1 MNKGFTIAT
10 LGFLILV
17 TLTLTATSQ
26 YNWKLS
32 RDKDG
37 IKVYES
43 DTKNSD
49 FKSIKVEC
57 TLPGDYDKFIS
68 VMDDVSHY
76 KDWVYR
82 TKTLTLSKEFHLRNF
97 IIILKP
103 VYPGRCRTGMRQA

>member
-1 MNKGFTIAT
+1 
-10 LGFLILV
+10 LILL
-17 TLTLTATSQ
+17 TFTLTATAQ
-26 YNWKLS
+26 YKWKLS
-32 RDKDG
+32 KDRDG

-68 VMDDVSHY
+68 VMNDVPHY

-82 TKTLTLSKEFHLRNF
+82 TKTLTLLKNF
-97 IIILKP
+97 N
-103 VYPGRCRTGMRQA
+103 